1 MLIHV
6 INGKQSLA
14 RIDHVTSSC
23 ALVVGQSPS
32 VRPWQ
37 PTLPTLKV
45 CLLSDF
51 LFVILPINLLN
62 PSWCDSN
69 YYKKKGENEVKTM
82 EQKILKNY
90 NLTKRRLFSS
100 NSRMKNLKKIIN
112 TDNKWHYYHFGKGC
126 IEQKRDKKRN
136 EEWIQ

>member
-14 RIDHVTSSC
+14 RIDHVTSTC

-32 VRPWQ
+32 IRPWQ
-37 PTLPTLKV
+37 PTLKV

-90 NLTKRRLFSS
+90 NLRKGGFSVATQEW
-100 NSRMKNLKKIIN
+100 KILKKLLIPI
-112 TDNKWHYYHFGKGC
+112 TSGITTILEKGA
-126 IEQKRDKKRN
+126 
-136 EEWIQ
+136 